1 MAKKVSTYGILVCLA
16 LIFAYVERFF
26 ILPIS
31 VPGIKLGFAN
41 IVTLLALYLVPW
53 QGALLISVGRVL
65 LSTLLFSSPG
75 SLLFSLGGCL
85 LSFFVMLGAKRSGLF
100 SVTGLGVCG
109 GVFHNIGQIAVAACV
124 IQNIYLLGYLPILM
138 VAGSI
143 CGFITG
149 KISFYVLR
157 QLRHSHILPPEEKN

>member
-100 SVTGLGVCG
+100 SVTGL
-109 GVFHNIGQIAVAACV
+109 FHNIGQIAVAACA
-124 IQNIYLLGYLPILM
+124 IQNVYLLGYLPILM